1 MATPVWHLTNPDTD
15 TQESMFDDA
24 TSFSADEMHNEASEI
39 SSHAAPDATARE
51 HAHSPETES
60 QPTAVL
66 TADEFAGLEE
76 RILRAVNLVR
86 RERQARIAAEERA
99 SALQS
104 QLEAA
109 EVRSASIESL
119 ELQIAALRAEREQV
133 RTRVDR
139 LLTQLDALE
148 L

>member
-1 MATPVWHLTNPDTD
+1 MATPVWQLTNPDTD

-24 TSFSADEMHNEASEI
+24 SSFSADEMHHEAREV
-39 SSHAAPDATARE
+39 SSHAVPEATTRE
-51 HAHSPETES
+51 HAHSAETES
-60 QPTAVL
+60 HPPAVL
-66 TADEFAGLEE
+66 TADEFAGLED

-99 SALQS
+99 AALQA
-104 QLEAA
+104 QVEAA
-109 EVRSASIESL
+109 EGRSASIET
-119 ELQIAALRAEREQV
+119 LQQENAALRAEREQV